1 MLIIDSLS
9 SSSGLPTNCLRGHGD
24 GELRESRLAHR
35 EQAEQFYRELRQ
47 RDGPVPPP
55 GPFSLIFTP
64 DLVLL
69 LPFSDQNSD
78 PAYMFRF
85 GLYPFRC
92 IQCGRE

>member
-1 MLIIDSLS
+1 MMIIDSLS

-35 EQAEQFYRELRQ
+35 EQAEQIYRELRQ

-69 LPFSDQNSD
+69 LPISESDSY
-78 PAYMFRF
+78 PA
-85 GLYPFRC
+85 
-92 IQCGRE
+92 